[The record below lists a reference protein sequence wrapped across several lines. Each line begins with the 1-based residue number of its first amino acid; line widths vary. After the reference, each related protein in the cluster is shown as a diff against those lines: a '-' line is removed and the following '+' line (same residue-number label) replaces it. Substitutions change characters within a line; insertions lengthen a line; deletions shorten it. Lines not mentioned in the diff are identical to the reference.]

1 LSDVIEGGLEAGL
14 LANMPQGDTWLH
26 CTAAP
31 IKEPDGKIVG
41 AMETLQDVTDLIKAG
56 EKLEKA
62 RNDLEQK
69 VQERTIN
76 LEEANTALKVL
87 LKTKDEAH
95 LQIEEK
101 ILFNINEL
109 VSPYIEKLKNGTL
122 SGTQRTYRNI
132 LESNLNDI
140 TSSFSQLFSKDD
152 YDKPDHY
159 DLVLNLSKLSMDLSV
174 KLVCDLIKPESNE

>member
-1 LSDVIEGGLEAGL
+1 
-14 LANMPQGDTWLH
+14 MPQGDTWLH

-122 SGTQRTYRNI
+122 SGTQRTDLNI

-140 TSSFSQLFSKDD
+140 TSSFSQRMSTIFLKLTPTEIQVGG
-152 YDKPDHY
+152 KLCKTGPDNQRNRGHA
-159 DLVLNLSKLSMDLSV
+159 
-174 KLVCDLIKPESNE
+174 